1 MYLKRISSQTNGKKK
16 AALTLICL
24 FSFSSLPCQKN
35 EFNINNFSRWTTE
48 TKQQKLFFFNGN
60 VKSIGHFVVYTTDK
74 GTWAMPIKRHVY
86 YFINGQAK
94 QIINYNDQGYLSS
107 DTLYKRN
114 GKIKE
119 VKHYIH
125 D

>member
-1 MYLKRISSQTNGKKK
+1 MDLKRMLSSVNRRIE

-24 FSFSSLPCQKN
+24 LSFSDLVSQKN
-35 EFNINNFSRWTTE
+35 EFNINNFSSWTTE

-60 VKSIGHFVVYTTDK
+60 KKSIGYFVVYTNNK
-74 GTWAMPIKRHVY
+74 GTWVVPIKRHVY
-86 YFINGQAK
+86 YFINGLAK
-94 QIINYNDQGYLSS
+94 QIINYTDQGYLSS

-114 GKIKE
+114 GKIKKI
-119 VKHYIH
+119 KHFTH